1 MTDSTNYIK
10 PLDDFVPNGV
20 SLLPDYLK
28 HDALEAILTIFLN
41 RLKAVE
47 DSAITM
53 AKFRLL
59 ANAEGTYLDEIGSQ
73 MNIPRNGQND
83 DDYRTILLIRQA
95 AAGKSGTRSQIAITL
110 DNLFSSTD
118 WSIYKG
124 YNYRADV
131 YASTPCF
138 ELYSVVD
145 DLVEI
150 FPVMTNLRIVKTEY
164 SGNMFGFEGD
174 DESSGFGSSNDPSS
188 TEAGMLGKLV
198 YSTE

>member
-10 PLDDFVPNGV
+10 PLDDFVTNGV

-28 HDALEAILTIFLN
+28 HDTLEAILTIFLN
-41 RLKAVE
+41 RLKVVE

-53 AKFRLL
+53 AEFRLL

-95 AAGKSGTRSQIAITL
+95 AAGKSGTRSQVTDTL
-110 DNLFSSTD
+110 DSLFSSTD
-118 WSIYKG
+118 RSIYKG
-124 YNYRADV
+124 YDYRIDV

-138 ELYSVVD
+138 ELSSVVN
-145 DLVEI
+145 DLIEI
-150 FPVMTNLRIVKTEY
+150 FPVMTNLRVVETEY
-164 SGNMFGFEGD
+164 SGSMFGFEGD

>member
-10 PLDDFVPNGV
+10 PLDDFVTSGV

-28 HDALEAILTIFLN
+28 HDTLEAILTIFLN
-41 RLKAVE
+41 RLKIVE

-53 AKFRLL
+53 AEFRLL

-95 AAGKSGTRSQIAITL
+95 AAGKSGTRSQIAGTL
-110 DNLFSSTD
+110 DSLFSSTD

-124 YNYRADV
+124 YNYCIDV

-138 ELYSVVD
+138 ELSSVVD
-145 DLVEI
+145 DLIEI
-150 FPVMTNLRIVKTEY
+150 FPVMTNMRVVETEY
-164 SGNMFGFEGD
+164 SGNRFGL
-174 DESSGFGSSNDPSS
+174 S
-188 TEAGMLGKLV
+188 
-198 YSTE
+198 

>member
-10 PLDDFVPNGV
+10 PLDDFVMGGV

-28 HDALEAILTIFLN
+28 HDTLEAILTIFLN
-41 RLKAVE
+41 RLKVVE

-53 AKFRLL
+53 AEFRLL

-95 AAGKSGTRSQIAITL
+95 AAGKSGTRPQISETL
-110 DNLFSSTD
+110 DSLFSSTD
-118 WSIYKG
+118 LSIYKG
-124 YNYRADV
+124 YNYRIDV

-138 ELYSVVD
+138 ELSSVID
-145 DLVEI
+145 DLIEI
-150 FPVMTNLRIVKTEY
+150 FPVMTNMRVVETEY
-164 SGNMFGFEGD
+164 SGSMFGFEGD
-174 DESSGFGSSNDPSS
+174 EESSGFGSSNDPSS

-198 YSTE
+198 YSTD

>member
-10 PLDDFVPNGV
+10 PLDDFVIGGV

-28 HDALEAILTIFLN
+28 HDTLEAILTIFLN
-41 RLKAVE
+41 RLKVVE

-53 AKFRLL
+53 AEFRLL

-73 MNIPRNGQND
+73 MDIPRNGQND

-95 AAGKSGTRSQIAITL
+95 AAGKSGTRSQIAGTL
-110 DNLFSSTD
+110 DSLFSSTD

-124 YNYRADV
+124 YNYRIDV

-138 ELYSVVD
+138 ELSSVVD
-145 DLVEI
+145 DLIEI
-150 FPVMTNLRIVKTEY
+150 FPVMTNMRVVETEY
-164 SGNMFGFEGD
+164 SGSMFGFEGD
-174 DESSGFGSSNDPSS
+174 EESSGFGSSNDPSS

>member
-10 PLDDFVPNGV
+10 PLDDFVIGGV

-28 HDALEAILTIFLN
+28 HDTLEAILTIFLN
-41 RLKAVE
+41 RLKVVE
-47 DSAITM
+47 SSAITM
-53 AKFRLL
+53 AEFRLL

-110 DNLFSSTD
+110 DSLFSSTD

-138 ELYSVVD
+138 ELSSVVD
-145 DLVEI
+145 DLIEI
-150 FPVMTNLRIVKTEY
+150 FPVMTNLRIVETEY

-174 DESSGFGSSNDPSS
+174 DESSGFGSSNDPSA

>member
-10 PLDDFVPNGV
+10 PLDDFVTNGV

-28 HDALEAILTIFLN
+28 HDTLEAILTIFLN
-41 RLKAVE
+41 RLKVVE

-53 AKFRLL
+53 AEFRLL

-83 DDYRTILLIRQA
+83 DDYRAILLIRQA
-95 AAGKSGTRSQIAITL
+95 AGKSGTRPQIAETL
-110 DNLFSSTD
+110 DSLFSSTD

-124 YNYRADV
+124 YNYRIDV

-138 ELYSVVD
+138 ELSSVVD
-145 DLVEI
+145 DLIEI
-150 FPVMTNLRIVKTEY
+150 FPVMTSMRVVEIEY
-164 SGNMFGFEGD
+164 SG
-174 DESSGFGSSNDPSS
+174 S
-188 TEAGMLGKLV
+188 MLAL
-198 YSTE
+198 S

>member
-1 MTDSTNYIK
+1 MSDSTNYIK
-10 PLDDFVPNGV
+10 PSDDFVTGGV

-28 HDALEAILTIFLN
+28 HDTLEAILTIFLN
-41 RLKAVE
+41 RLKVVE

-53 AKFRLL
+53 AEFRLL
-59 ANAEGTYLDEIGSQ
+59 ANAEGTCLDEIGSQ

-95 AAGKSGTRSQIAITL
+95 AAGKSGTRPQIAETL
-110 DNLFSSTD
+110 DSLFSSTD

-124 YNYRADV
+124 NNYRIDV

-138 ELYSVVD
+138 ELSSVVD
-145 DLVEI
+145 DLIEI
-150 FPVMTNLRIVKTEY
+150 FPVMTNMRVVETEY

>member
-10 PLDDFVPNGV
+10 PLDDFVTNGV

-41 RLKAVE
+41 RLKVVE
-47 DSAITM
+47 DSAIAM

-59 ANAEGTYLDEIGSQ
+59 ANAEGAYLDEIGSQ

-95 AAGKSGTRSQIAITL
+95 AAGKSGTQSQIAETL
-110 DNLFSSTD
+110 DSLFYSTD

-124 YNYRADV
+124 YNYRIDV
-131 YASTPCF
+131 YASTSCF
-138 ELYSVVD
+138 ELSSVVD
-145 DLVEI
+145 DLIEI
-150 FPVMTNLRIVKTEY
+150 FPVMTNLRIVETEY